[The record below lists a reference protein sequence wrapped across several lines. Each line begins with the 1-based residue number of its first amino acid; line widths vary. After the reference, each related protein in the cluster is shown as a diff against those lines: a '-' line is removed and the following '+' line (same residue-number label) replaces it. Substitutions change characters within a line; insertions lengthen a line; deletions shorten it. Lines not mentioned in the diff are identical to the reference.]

1 MTFPRI
7 SLARM
12 MILVAVLAV
21 NFAVVHA
28 LRDHMEEELLFL
40 ALPTV
45 NLLAAVGLA
54 GFCRR
59 RMRAFALGFVVA
71 GASSLAGFLA
81 WIDANPWT
89 FLHYAEPLCEAI
101 DSQAARLLPAAH
113 TAVVYAALAVILMIP
128 HSVLGVVGGGVAA
141 KAWAL
146 RRHSLPM
153 RK

>member
-45 NLLAAVGLA
+45 DLLAAVGLA

-89 FLHYAEPLCEAI
+89 FLDYAEPLSEAI
-101 DSQAARLLPAAH
+101 DSQAARLPPAAH
-113 TAVVYAALAVILMIP
+113 TAALYVVMAVILMIP
-128 HSVLGVVGGGVAA
+128 HSVLGVVGGGVVA
-141 KAWAL
+141 KGWAM

>member
-28 LRDHMEEELLFL
+28 LRDHMEEQLLFL

-45 NLLAAVGLA
+45 DLLAAVGLA

-59 RMRAFALGFVVA
+59 RMRAFALQGQR
-71 GASSLAGFLA
+71 SLKRCSGKDFQQKVLA
-81 WIDANPWT
+81 
-89 FLHYAEPLCEAI
+89 
-101 DSQAARLLPAAH
+101 PAATPSLH
-113 TAVVYAALAVILMIP
+113 GEAVATGMLLQQ
-128 HSVLGVVGGGVAA
+128 
-141 KAWAL
+141 
-146 RRHSLPM
+146 
-153 RK
+153 